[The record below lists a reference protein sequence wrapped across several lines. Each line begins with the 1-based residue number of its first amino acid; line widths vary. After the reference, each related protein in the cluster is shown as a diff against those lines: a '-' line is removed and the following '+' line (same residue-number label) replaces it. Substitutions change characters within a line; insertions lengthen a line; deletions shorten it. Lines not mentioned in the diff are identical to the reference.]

1 MENEKAKFYIFLDI
15 DGTLWDSNTP
25 RYAGF
30 YIQLKPESVVALNT
44 LIESLKKIY
53 DVDLVVTSKRRI
65 RWSSCRQFLIDN
77 GVNFPS
83 EKMNRTQVVKLN
95 NPRGVK
101 IAEYL
106 FNDVFRNRLKNEKT
120 FSKINRV
127 VLATFINRKFS
138 DYYVVLDDSI
148 KPLKPYVPEKN
159 IIRTSY
165 YESLSM
171 EMVSDFLESKNIPIV
186 ENRMTNVPTSK
197 MIEKDKLK
205 N

>member
-15 DGTLWDSNTP
+15 DGTLWDANTP

-53 DVDLVVTSKRRI
+53 DVDLVVTSKRRVKW
-65 RWSSCRQFLIDN
+65 RSCKQFLIDN

-83 EKMNRTQVVKLN
+83 EKMSKTQLKKLKH
-95 NPRGVK
+95 PRGVK

-106 FNDVFRNRLKNEKT
+106 FNDIFKDKLKSEKT
-120 FSKINRV
+120 FIRPTWLLFSK
-127 VLATFINRKFS
+127 LLNRKFS

-148 KPLKPYVPEKN
+148 KPLKPYIPDKN

-165 YESLSM
+165 DESLSM
-171 EMVSDFLESKNIPIV
+171 EMVSDFLESKNIPLI
-186 ENRMTNVPTSK
+186 ENRMTNVPTK
-197 MIEKDKLK
+197 EMLTKK
-205 N
+205 